1 MTLQKW
7 SELLFDYYRKRNNS
21 ARFVLHITFQD
32 LIDYAKE
39 VDVEIANG
47 RNASSFEEEFVKKD
61 FVRKFWRDKVKGNE
75 NLDDFQQKIN
85 QIVDYAIAS
94 TNYDVLLPVL
104 ALLIM
109 PICENDD
116 LVLHGK
122 NYYGHLYHFLVNN
135 KFISDRK
142 DNIEKWSR
150 SFLQKINLD
159 IIWKKID
166 IWAKEK
172 NINLDANVVVYG
184 NGATQYVSSLMKES
198 LLSPSKIQRF
208 KLIFDKSGL
217 VPKANIDDNRLLS
230 AFKSNYQC
238 LGISDSKFNAL
249 TKTEDCRGY
258 LFNIL
263 RSEYEQWDGTTK
275 IKEKDRNTGKDKT
288 VSDNTCYPLLL
299 YMDYNEI
306 SNKITKIALH
316 LYCNDVDDMEYMTF
330 VCDSDGKELP
340 KVYIKNNGYANRPF
354 EIDEKNLNDV
364 FANQEVFCIHE
375 QDNES
380 LKGRFVVTDYY
391 LMKRFNNRYVATN
404 EYVKGEFY
412 FALIRNKVLSKFD
425 SWLKDNDAELVDK
438 TLFGGLYS
446 AYRIRK
452 AKADLIIFN
461 NLRFKTDIKCKGV
474 NNFELKT
481 DTETDAV
488 CLSKHFTAQ
497 FEITGVDV
505 SKDRV
510 YAVSVDGDRVSSELE
525 YNHNVGLWVL
535 SSDKYSLNREFTL
548 FLNETPIPY
557 CKKFKFIDFVIPHS
571 FDELSLDKWGMI
583 GSDTLTE
590 GLSLPDNVAQQN
602 LTNWKN
608 MSEYMSKAEP
618 KSLESADYT
627 DSDYLLYA
635 ITTASF
641 DRRVISV
648 DWLRNIMNRLAT
660 EYENAN
666 PDFGKYAFNNTLADY
681 FRMGYINYSYT
692 NDDLCI
698 TANRPTLILMPPEF
712 EQETKQGVGNKTMVF
727 CSCVDKEYRCL
738 LTGGRTPDLV
748 KQINNLQ
755 TVLNF
760 KVVIDNTENSLMPQ
774 TIFIYAKQRVVFH
787 QLADNCNLLYQ
798 DNIYANAL
806 VKSLPSVDDYYKI
819 ILEEGTEKDMFGV
832 KNFRTIDYK
841 CMSELYPQKLAE
853 GKVLLNS
860 EIDKK
865 KFDENN
871 DVVTFFPRTEDES
884 SVLIKDGRMIAVD
897 KYWGHFLGMLLQ
909 KAKVLQHNEEQAKIF
924 MPFQIRLPLLY
935 ARALTLTTGKTP
947 SSVSGSRAYSVADNP
962 FTRDCN
968 AQTIL
973 TKLGQS

>member
-61 FVRKFWRDKVKGNE
+61 FVRKFWRDKVNGNE

-166 IWAKEK
+166 FWAKEN

-258 LFNIL
+258 LLNIL

-299 YMDYNEI
+299 YMDYNDI

-488 CLSKHFTAQ
+488 CLSNHFSAQ

-505 SKDRV
+505 SHDRV
-510 YAVSVDGDRVSSELE
+510 YAVSVDGDRVSVELE
-525 YNHNVGLWVL
+525 YNHNISLWVL
-535 SSDKYSLNREFTL
+535 NSDNYPLNREFSL
-548 FLNETPIPY
+548 YLNETPIPY
-557 CKKFKFIDFVIPHS
+557 CKKFKFIDFVLPHS

-583 GSDTLTE
+583 GSDILTE
-590 GLSLPDNVAQQN
+590 GLSLPDNVAHQN
-602 LTNWKN
+602 LTNWN
-608 MSEYMSKAEP
+608 YMSESMSKAEP
-618 KSLESADYT
+618 KLLNSADYT
-627 DSDYLLYA
+627 DTDYLLYA
-635 ITTASF
+635 ITTASY
-641 DRRVISV
+641 DRRAISV

-660 EYENAN
+660 EYDNTN
-666 PDFGKYAFNNTLADY
+666 PESGKYAFFNTLADY
-681 FRMGYINYSYT
+681 FRMGYINYSYI
-692 NDDLCI
+692 NDALCL
-698 TANRPTLILMPPEF
+698 TANRPTLILLPPLF
-712 EQETKQGVGNKTMVF
+712 ERIKTPLV
-727 CSCVDKEYRCL
+727 SLKCVENEYKCL
-738 LTGGRTPDLV
+738 LTGGRTPNLV
-748 KQINNLQ
+748 REIENLQ
-755 TVLNF
+755 TVLDF
-760 KVVIDNTENSLMPQ
+760 KVVIDNAENALMPQ
-774 TIFIYAKQRVVFH
+774 SIFIYAKHRNVFH
-787 QLADNCNLLYQ
+787 QLAEKCHLLYQ
-798 DNIYANAL
+798 NNIYANAL
-806 VKSLPSVDDYYKI
+806 VKSLPSVKDYFDK
-819 ILEEGTEKDMFGV
+819 ILEEGTEKNMFGV
-832 KNFRTIDYK
+832 KHFRSIDYK
-841 CMSELYPQKLAE
+841 RMSELYPQKLAE
-853 GKVLLNS
+853 GKGLYNS

-871 DVVTFFPRTEDES
+871 DVVTFFPGTKDES
-884 SVLIKDGRMIAVD
+884 SVLINNGRMIVVD
-897 KYWGHFLGMLLQ
+897 KYWGHFLGMFLQ
-909 KAKVLQHNEEQAKIF
+909 KNKVLQLNEEHTKIF
-924 MPFQIRLPLLY
+924 LPLQIRLPLLY
-935 ARALTLTTGKTP
+935 ARALTMTTGKTP

-962 FTRDCN
+962 FTGNCN
-968 AQTIL
+968 AQNIL